1 MERMLVKEIMNTRL
15 VKIKPSQTV
24 YDAAFLLRE
33 NKVGSVIVEE
43 NDTVLGFIT
52 KRDII
57 GGTTLEHKNPDT
69 TPASEIMVKDI
80 ITINPL
86 ENITKALELME
97 KHKIKKLLVEKNS
110 EIIGIITLTDIS
122 KNTREVTRRVID
134 TCFIEQTH

>member
-1 MERMLVKEIMNTRL
+1 MLVKEIMNTRL
-15 VKIKPSQTV
+15 VKIKPNQTV

-33 NKVGSVIVEE
+33 NKIGSVIVEE

-57 GGTTLEHKNPDT
+57 GGTTLEHKNPDK
-69 TPASEIMVKDI
+69 TPVSEIMIKKI
-80 ITINPL
+80 ITIHPL

-97 KHKIKKLLVEKNS
+97 KYKIKKLLVEQND

-122 KNTREVTRRVID
+122 RNTREVTRRVID

>member
-33 NKVGSVIVEE
+33 NKVGSIIVEE

-69 TPASEIMVKDI
+69 TPLSEIMVKDI

>member
-1 MERMLVKEIMNTRL
+1 MLVKEIMNTRL

-33 NKVGSVIVEE
+33 NKVGSIIVEE

-69 TPASEIMVKDI
+69 TPLSEIMVKDI